1 MQQKNTPTDQS
12 SERPMGVK
20 KDSSVG
26 SLRTR
31 VRAKT
36 GNLSLSK
43 K

>member
-31 VRAKT
+31 VRATT